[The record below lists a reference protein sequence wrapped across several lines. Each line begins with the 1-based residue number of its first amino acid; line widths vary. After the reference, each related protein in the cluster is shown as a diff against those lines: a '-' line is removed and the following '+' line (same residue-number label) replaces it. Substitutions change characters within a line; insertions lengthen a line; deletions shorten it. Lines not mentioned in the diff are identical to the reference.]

1 MIEVHNDNFSI
12 KDNYNIKDNT
22 IMDNETN
29 TIKTEQLGFDSGTKA
44 NTNNVD
50 TEQGTP
56 LFAAIM
62 KADPTLASDA
72 KKKMDAENE
81 KRVTTLRENGAL
93 GGRPRIVRKDLAKQ
107 YFDAKCV
114 VDGHCILYHYRGE
127 WYLYKHGCYARTSEE
142 DIEKKVTGWLIRSEA
157 ADVTKTIVKDV
168 LMNLKSDEFC
178 GFTSDHAMPCF
189 ISTGESAKGFVSMKN
204 GFINVNEVVAA
215 MKNGLPLPPPL
226 PHTPDLFTTFRLPY
240 DYDPNATCPRFEHFL
255 DGVQPNPE
263 NRERVLMLAGLLL
276 TPDTSYNTAFFL
288 FGPAGTG
295 KSVLLN
301 VLTGLVGIEN
311 VCSVPLGDF
320 SSRFSKWPLTEK
332 LANIVSDMPAMPE
345 SGRCADVEGVFKR
358 VTEGGEIQI
367 EHKGVDV
374 CVAKVTA
381 RCVFATNTMP
391 YFADRSGAVRDRLSI
406 IPFTQVFRN
415 TAQQNPHLTEELL
428 EELPGILLKAL
439 QGLVKLRELTASTE
453 VKTFPQCEEG
463 RLILDEH
470 MADCDHEVAFLREE
484 TEAASPNEYLVA
496 LSLYKDYSDWAKD
509 RGYYPVGYDK
519 FREAVLRVYPNA
531 VFDRKRIGVRRPT
544 VVYGIDWFSDTP
556 ESATEA
562 IPIIPPVQSEQG
574 CASNEGDC
582 QPDLG
587 F

>member
-1 MIEVHNDNFSI
+1 MCDW
-12 KDNYNIKDNT
+12 T
-22 IMDNETN
+22 NET
-29 TIKTEQLGFDSGTKA
+29 TKSA
-44 NTNNVD
+44 NAENNVN
-50 TEQGTP
+50 TVVILP
-56 LFAAIM
+56 ALARI
-62 KADPTLASDA
+62 DPQLVDDA
-72 KKKMDAENE
+72 KARIGAENE
-81 KRVTTLRENGAL
+81 RLAQVSRENGTL

-107 YFDAKCV
+107 CFEDEFV
-114 VDGHCILYHYRGE
+114 EHGHGILYHFRSD
-127 WYLYKHGCYARTSEE
+127 WYLYKDGYYARTPEE
-142 DIEKKVTGWLIRSEA
+142 DIEKIVAGWMIRNEA
-157 ADVTKTIVKDV
+157 PDVTKTIVKDV
-168 LMNLKSDEFC
+168 LVNLKSDEFC
-178 GFTSDHAMPCF
+178 GLTSDHTMPCF
-189 ISTGESAKGFVSMKN
+189 ISTGAPAKGVVSMKN
-204 GFINVNEVVAA
+204 GIINVDEVMEA

-240 DYDPNATCPRFEHFL
+240 DYDPVATCPKFDQFL
-255 DGVQPNPE
+255 EGVQPNPE
-263 NRERVLMLAGLLL
+263 NREKVLMLAGLLL

-295 KSVLLN
+295 KSVCLN
-301 VLTGLVGIEN
+301 VLIGLVGIEN

-391 YFADRSGAVRDRLSI
+391 YFADRSGAVRDRLCI
-406 IPFTQVFRN
+406 IPFKQVFRN
-415 TAQQNPHLTEELL
+415 TAQQNPHLTKELL

-439 QGLVKLRELTASTE
+439 QGLVNLRELTASTE

-484 TEAASPNEYLVA
+484 TEASAPDGYLGA
-496 LSLYKDYSDWAKD
+496 LCLYKVYRNWAED
-509 RGYYPVGYDK
+509 RGYYPVGYDR
-519 FREAVLRVYPNA
+519 FRDAVKRHYPDAEIKRRNIGGG
-531 VFDRKRIGVRRPT
+531 RKET
-544 VVYGIDWFSDTP
+544 VIYGIGWP
-556 ESATEA
+556 R
-562 IPIIPPVQSEQG
+562 
-574 CASNEGDC
+574 
-582 QPDLG
+582 
-587 F
+587 